1 MRVNIPCERPGL
13 SVIAYNGNKKKEPI
27 SLKFNPLN
35 NQQRINFELCN
46 EIISDY
52 LSSANRCDLTSFTI
66 ITPGIESIYERSL
79 TFSEHLILYE
89 KTREI
94 PLVDDKTSIERST
107 KTAFGIQS
115 ANELPHRIATSKK
128 RIYLEPRI
136 EFVSDKAPADILNH
150 DLCDID
156 TGNFINEIFIQMP
169 ALKLQKLHVPNYISL
184 QSASALF
191 NSFCLEFPQETCK
204 LFYATCDEN
213 SIAYRDFTK
222 LSLKVYI
229 SLAFSNI
236 TVFKALLY
244 WSASYFQLKE
254 KSVEESLLSKLMND
268 IVQDMNKRLIYK
280 SSACCDHMIAIVCIL
295 FEVENLKQQVDS
307 KFWLKLTGL
316 AIKILSMRGGVD
328 QLSKTEYGFFFARL
342 FGTYFFTR
350 FGFNLLDHEMQRF
363 NIQDMQSIYMLPA
376 ASNPNSYY
384 KCMKSI
390 CSVVGESLHLYNLKK
405 VAINADDLNELLGY
419 NHYQNIETVIKDAKF
434 LLKQLSSID
443 VPDDDSE
450 IMRIDSHIMRRIAE
464 FSKEATV
471 LLIYQLIYNNSSK
484 TTTTLLQVMKMIP
497 LLRELFELYHS
508 NQNSTQVLLILP
520 IFVLGCN
527 LYKHSYRRWF
537 IENIDRIYLKT
548 KTAKILTVK
557 TLVKKVWTLDD
568 NGNKPVQWPE
578 ISEHEGLL
586 LPFYI

>member
-1 MRVNIPCERPGL
+1 MRVNIPCERPGF

-136 EFVSDKAPADILNH
+136 EFVSDKVPADILNH

-156 TGNFINEIFIQMP
+156 TGNFINELFIQMP

-191 NSFCLEFPQETCK
+191 NSFCLEFPHETCK

-328 QLSKTEYGFFFARL
+328 QLSKTNMGFSLRDYL
-342 FGTYFFTR
+342 EHIS
-350 FGFNLLDHEMQRF
+350 LLDSGLISWIMKCKGLTYKTCNR
-363 NIQDMQSIYMLPA
+363 YTCYLP
-376 ASNPNSYY
+376 
-384 KCMKSI
+384 
-390 CSVVGESLHLYNLKK
+390 
-405 VAINADDLNELLGY
+405 
-419 NHYQNIETVIKDAKF
+419 
-434 LLKQLSSID
+434 
-443 VPDDDSE
+443 
-450 IMRIDSHIMRRIAE
+450 
-464 FSKEATV
+464 
-471 LLIYQLIYNNSSK
+471 
-484 TTTTLLQVMKMIP
+484 
-497 LLRELFELYHS
+497 
-508 NQNSTQVLLILP
+508 LP
-520 IFVLGCN
+520 IQI
-527 LYKHSYRRWF
+527 H
-537 IENIDRIYLKT
+537 I
-548 KTAKILTVK
+548 
-557 TLVKKVWTLDD
+557 
-568 NGNKPVQWPE
+568 
-578 ISEHEGLL
+578 ISV
-586 LPFYI
+586 